1 MERGSITLIKHGEKL
16 LELLEEEEP
25 IHIEYFLIINQEV
38 AEGKPVY
45 GLEVYS
51 VQERT
56 GYRCEDLC
64 VNRASV
70 EELLEMML
78 QGGVTPTT
86 AQDVVYDWL
95 VAQTTPV
102 Y

>member
-1 MERGSITLIKHGEKL
+1 MEHGSITLIKHGEKL

-25 IHIEYFLIINQEV
+25 FHIEYFLIINQEV

-64 VNRASV
+64 VSRCSP
-70 EELLEMML
+70 LLEC
-78 QGGVTPTT
+78 GG
-86 AQDVVYDWL
+86 AFGDDVARRGDTHNGAGRGL
-95 VAQTTPV
+95 
-102 Y
+102 

>member
-1 MERGSITLIKHGEKL
+1 MEHGSITLIKHGEKL

-25 IHIEYFLIINQEV
+25 FHIEYFLIINQEV

-70 EELLEMML
+70 EEHF
-78 QGGVTPTT
+78 GD
-86 AQDVVYDWL
+86 DVARRGDTHNGAGRGL
-95 VAQTTPV
+95 
-102 Y
+102 

>member
-1 MERGSITLIKHGEKL
+1 MEHGSITLIKHGEKL

-25 IHIEYFLIINQEV
+25 FHIEYFLIINQEV

-56 GYRCEDLC
+56 GYEPGL
-64 VNRASV
+64 S
-70 EELLEMML
+70 
-78 QGGVTPTT
+78 GG
-86 AQDVVYDWL
+86 AFGDDVARRGDTHNGAGRGL
-95 VAQTTPV
+95 
-102 Y
+102 